1 MSDKM
6 RYGNLS
12 SPNQWNVLELPSS
25 HEHDYFPDIDEEPY
39 EEDTDEDNA
48 FIGNQGMTGSSNIP
62 SPSIYIINYY
72 NDINQEV
79 EEEAIPDE
87 TTLAPSNI
95 PVPSIEDDNNFGVML
110 EEEEDDKEPIHT
122 NVGVL
127 DEEEVADEEPSRD
140 ETFPG
145 QSTIS
150 FPSDNVRNSEG
161 NVDEDEPPIP
171 VQRDT
176 VEVANPMSDQRKT
189 ARQTKARKT
198 AVPSNVKIAIRTLK
212 VRKATIPSNGE
223 KVTRSTKTRKS
234 TLPSNAEKATS
245 TRKSRKVKAPNRSSL
260 TVSEAD
266 PFIGELVGFSCNSDI
281 GKMLINEFDE
291 KWVDGAICKVLDKVH
306 GHIVGVVMRRSKVQ
320 QRTTKANVAYD
331 IAWEHNNLGET
342 SMSSSFL
349 LHGCMAGA
357 RILQIRQADPTTS
370 NCEENAASP
379 STASTSNLPSL
390 QRKRKRGIHRKR
402 HECLRTAL
410 STVMEDEGLMAA
422 PGSDSDEPTN
432 AQLEETDE
440 MSFEWLILGRD
451 ELGALHNIDAEETPV
466 TIDGL
471 LWEHGTKILH
481 KPPDKTEHAPAEI
494 YDQYKHMF
502 NTPIDAMFAMLP

>member
-1 MSDKM
+1 MERK
-6 RYGNLS
+6 
-12 SPNQWNVLELPSS
+12 
-25 HEHDYFPDIDEEPY
+25 
-39 EEDTDEDNA
+39 
-48 FIGNQGMTGSSNIP
+48 
-62 SPSIYIINYY
+62 
-72 NDINQEV
+72 
-79 EEEAIPDE
+79 
-87 TTLAPSNI
+87 
-95 PVPSIEDDNNFGVML
+95 
-110 EEEEDDKEPIHT
+110 
-122 NVGVL
+122 
-127 DEEEVADEEPSRD
+127 SR
-140 ETFPG
+140 
-145 QSTIS
+145 
-150 FPSDNVRNSEG
+150 
-161 NVDEDEPPIP
+161 
-171 VQRDT
+171 VQ
-176 VEVANPMSDQRKT
+176 K
-189 ARQTKARKT
+189 
-198 AVPSNVKIAIRTLK
+198 
-212 VRKATIPSNGE
+212 
-223 KVTRSTKTRKS
+223 KTRKS

-306 GHIVGVVMRRSKVQ
+306 GHIVGVVMQRSKVQ
-320 QRTTKANVAYD
+320 QKTTKANVAYD
-331 IAWEHNNLGET
+331 IAWEHTNLGET
-342 SMSSSFL
+342 SISSSVL
-349 LHGCMAGA
+349 LHGCTVGA
-357 RILQIRQADPTTS
+357 RILQIQQGDPTTS
-370 NCEENAASP
+370 NCEENSASP
-379 STASTSNLPSL
+379 STTSTSNLPSL
-390 QRKRKRGIHRKR
+390 QRKRKKGIHRKW
-402 HECLRTAL
+402 HERLRTAL